1 MNAGFEACGICIE
14 VDANAPWRQAAC
26 CSDADDACIAF
37 DKGQL
42 IEFSEIVHL
51 SDQQLSEPRC
61 DNTVAVV
68 VIHFGS
74 VEQGL

>member
-1 MNAGFEACGICIE
+1 VNACFESCGICIE
-14 VDANAPWRQAAC
+14 VDANAPRSQASGC
-26 CSDADDACIAF
+26 TDADDACIAF

-42 IEFSEIVHL
+42 IELSEIVHL